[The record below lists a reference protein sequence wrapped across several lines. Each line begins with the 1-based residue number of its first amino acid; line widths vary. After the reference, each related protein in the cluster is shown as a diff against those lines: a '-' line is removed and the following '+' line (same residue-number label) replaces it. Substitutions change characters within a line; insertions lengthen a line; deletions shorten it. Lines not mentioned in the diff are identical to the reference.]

1 MSTAQYQSSPEA
13 VGIDLEKLEALRARA
28 RQEVDAG
35 LLPSAQIA
43 VARKGRLCHFET
55 FGEADNSSLYCIFS
69 ATKAITSA
77 AAWLLIQEGRLD
89 ITQPVAG
96 IIPEFGD
103 NEKAEITIE
112 QLFLHTAGFP
122 HAPFRVED
130 WNDKQRRMERF
141 ASWRLGWAPGSRYEY
156 HPTSSMWVIGELIE
170 RISGYRYEDFIRER
184 ISAPL
189 ALDDLRVGTPEDQQA
204 RVTHISHHGDALTEA
219 DYQELGLPVPP
230 VTEVTE
236 DVISNFNRPINRA
249 TPVPGGGGIM
259 TAADLAL
266 FYQALLGEIPTSGP
280 LWSEATMALVTT
292 PRTGDLTDQTTG
304 VKINRG
310 LGVVI
315 AGDEKRNLRGFGHTN
330 SPTTF
335 GHQGAGGQLAWADPE
350 TGLSFVYLTNGHDR
364 NRIREARRGISISNR
379 AAVCAAD

>member
-1 MSTAQYQSSPEA
+1 MTTAQYQSSPEA
-13 VGIDLEKLEALRARA
+13 VGVDLEKLEELRARA

-89 ITQPVAG
+89 ITRPVAS

-103 NEKAEITIE
+103 NDKADITIE

-130 WNDKQRRMERF
+130 WNDKQRRLERF
-141 ASWRLGWAPGSRYEY
+141 ASWRLNWAPGSRYEY

-170 RISGYRYEDFIRER
+170 RVSGSHYDDFIRER
-184 ISAPL
+184 IAEPL
-189 ALDDLRVGTPEDQQA
+189 GLEDLRVGTPEALQD
-204 RVTHISHHGDALTEA
+204 RVTFISHHGTALTEA
-219 DYQELGLPVPP
+219 DYREMGLPVPP

-236 DVISNFNRPINRA
+236 EVITNFNRPINQA

-266 FYQALLGEIPTSGP
+266 FYQALLGEIPGSGR
-280 LWSEATMALVTT
+280 LWSEATIANATT
-292 PRTGDLTDQTTG
+292 PRTDDFIDQTTDAP
-304 VKINRG
+304 INRG

-335 GHQGAGGQLAWADPE
+335 GHQGAGGQLAWADPA

-364 NRIREARRGISISNR
+364 NRVREARRGISISNR